1 MDINYIIEQVK
12 KELDK
17 EVLLLVYPCMEGI
30 ELPKYAHEGDACM
43 DIRSSIDIKIKPS
56 ETIAI
61 STGIKLVIP
70 VGYELQIKAR
80 SGLSLN
86 TPLRLSNSIGVI
98 DSGYKDE
105 LKILFTNTSNIDTI
119 DNIYLLS
126 EKNNKHGTYEIKKGD
141 RIAQIS
147 LHKIIN
153 TKILEIDEKT
163 FNSFENNRNGGL
175 GHSGIN

>member
-1 MDINYIIEQVK
+1 MNIEEIVEK
-12 KELDK
+12 VLLELNK
-17 EVLLLVYPCMEGI
+17 EVILLVFPCKDGI

-43 DIRSSIDIKIKPS
+43 DIRSAVDITIKPN

-61 STGIKLVIP
+61 PSGLKLVIP

-86 TPLRLSNSIGVI
+86 TPLRLSNSVGVI

-105 LKILFTNTSNIDTI
+105 LKILFTNTSNLDTI
-119 DNIYLLS
+119 DNIYTLK
-126 EKNNKHGTYEIKKGD
+126 EKDNKQGTYEIKKGD

-153 TKILEIDEKT
+153 TKIIEIDEDI
-163 FNSFENNRNGGL
+163 FNSYINNRNGGL